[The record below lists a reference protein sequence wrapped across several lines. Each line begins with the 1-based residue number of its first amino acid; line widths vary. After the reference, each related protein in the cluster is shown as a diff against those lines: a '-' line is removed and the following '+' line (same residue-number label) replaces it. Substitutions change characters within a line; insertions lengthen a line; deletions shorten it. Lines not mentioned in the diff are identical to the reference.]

1 MQAVKLFCGVYSKN
15 RKRKQVLGTPMG
27 GTLLFKGG
35 GVEPGRRQKR
45 GGGGCFVTN
54 VPFFSER
61 AQNVLK
67 VKYKK
72 LVWLR

>member
-1 MQAVKLFCGVYSKN
+1 VGSN
-15 RKRKQVLGTPMG
+15 R
-27 GTLLFKGG
+27 GG
-35 GVEPGRRQKR
+35 GKKE

-61 AQNVLK
+61 AKNVLK
-67 VKYKK
+67 VEYKK

>member
-1 MQAVKLFCGVYSKN
+1 
-15 RKRKQVLGTPMG
+15 MG